1 MENDPIIIVG
11 YEILCSVC
19 VCWILRNDFM
29 SQIRQPAVA
38 GLFYPGDKQSLKE
51 DVDQY
56 LEQANYGRDIV
67 PKAIVV
73 PHAGYVYSGPIAASA
88 YKQIIPFKEKIKRV
102 VLLGPSHRVAF
113 TGLAVPESDV
123 FNTPLGNIPID
134 QEGIQL
140 LANLPQVIVSDQA
153 HREEHS
159 LEVQLPFLQEILG
172 KFSLIPI
179 VVGDAERHEVAEVIK
194 RLWGDEHTLIVIS
207 TDLSHYHEYNE
218 AKQLDR
224 ATSDAIENL
233 KPDLIGYD
241 DACGRNG
248 LIGMITVAEEKNLS
262 VDILDLRNSGD
273 TAGDK
278 NRVVGYGAYVFH

>member
-1 MENDPIIIVG
+1 MN
-11 YEILCSVC
+11 
-19 VCWILRNDFM
+19 
-29 SQIRQPAVA
+29 QIRQPAVA
-38 GLFYPGDKQSLKE
+38 GMFYPADKQSLKA
-51 DVDQY
+51 DIHQY
-56 LEQANYGRDIV
+56 LEQVTNEQKII

-73 PHAGYVYSGPIAASA
+73 PHAGYIYSGPIAASA
-88 YKQIIPFKEKIKRV
+88 YKQIVPLKDIINRV

-113 TGLAVPESDV
+113 NGLAVPESDV

-134 QEGIQL
+134 QKGIQQL
-140 LANLPQVIVSDQA
+140 SDLPQVIVSEQA

-172 KFSLIPI
+172 EFTLIPI
-179 VVGDAERHEVAEVIK
+179 VVGEAERHDVAEVIEK
-194 RLWGDEHTLIVIS
+194 FWDDEHTLIVIS

-218 AKQLDR
+218 ARRLDR
-224 ATSDAIENL
+224 LTSDAIQNL
-233 KPDLIGYD
+233 KPDLIGFD

-248 LIGMITVAEEKNLS
+248 LKGMLTVAEEKNLT

-278 NRVVGYGAYVFH
+278 SRVVGYGAYVFH

>member
-1 MENDPIIIVG
+1 
-11 YEILCSVC
+11 
-19 VCWILRNDFM
+19 M

-38 GLFYPGDKQSLKE
+38 GMFYPADKQSLK
-51 DVDQY
+51 DDIHQY
-56 LEQANYGRDIV
+56 LNQTTAEQYEN

-73 PHAGYVYSGPIAASA
+73 PHAGYIYSGPIAASA
-88 YKQIIPFKEKIKRV
+88 FKQIIPFKDKIKRV

-113 TGLAVPESDV
+113 NGLAVPESDV

-134 QEGIQL
+134 QKSIQL
-140 LANLPQVIVSDQA
+140 LAELPQVIISEQA

-159 LEVQLPFLQEILG
+159 LEVQLPFLQDILG
-172 KFSLIPI
+172 EFSLVPL
-179 VVGDAERHEVAEVIK
+179 VVGEADRYEVAEVINQ
-194 RLWGDEHTLIVIS
+194 LWGDEHTLIVIS
-207 TDLSHYHEYNE
+207 TDLSHYLEYDE

-224 ATSDAIENL
+224 ATSDAIVNL
-233 KPDLIGYD
+233 KPDLIGYE

-248 LIGMITVAEEKNLS
+248 LKGMLTVAEEKKLS

-278 NRVVGYGAYVFH
+278 SRVVGYGAYVIY